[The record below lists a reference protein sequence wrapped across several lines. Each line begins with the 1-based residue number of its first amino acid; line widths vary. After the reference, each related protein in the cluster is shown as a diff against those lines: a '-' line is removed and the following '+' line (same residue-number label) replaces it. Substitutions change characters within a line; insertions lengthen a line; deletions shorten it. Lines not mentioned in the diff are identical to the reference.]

1 MLPLH
6 AQPDLRGVEQS
17 SCFGDF
23 GGPKD
28 QERDNRRRRLPQQ
41 VKLSLATCRVVTL
54 GVRVSAYLNWITSVA
69 LEEIS
74 TIWVTCCLSRR

>member
-17 SCFGDF
+17 SCFGDS